1 MWRSGDTQS
10 SGIRNRW
17 RRGNFPGNR
26 VGPPENIQIPFAGLD
41 LDQYGVQVVAG
52 DTQQFSVQQ
61 LGRKV
66 PLGKQGGFP
75 YGREVRAKAFHYHG
89 PDGHDHL
96 DWYMASGDG
105 EIEGTE
111 VAVRCGMQC
120 NTEITFYPEGENRD
134 QSIRKYTYR
143 IDVQDLIKH
152 AHGQFKRDRL
162 KEGK

>member
-1 MWRSGDTQS
+1 MDSVEKLQGINRKMLDEMDEEDRPKHDDSFDHFPQADDT
-10 SGIRNRW
+10 
-17 RRGNFPGNR
+17 
-26 VGPPENIQIPFAGLD
+26 A
-41 LDQYGVQVVAG
+41 
-52 DTQQFSVQQ
+52 
-61 LGRKV
+61 V
-66 PLGKQGGFP
+66 PLRRHLP
-75 YGREVRAKAFHYHG
+75 G